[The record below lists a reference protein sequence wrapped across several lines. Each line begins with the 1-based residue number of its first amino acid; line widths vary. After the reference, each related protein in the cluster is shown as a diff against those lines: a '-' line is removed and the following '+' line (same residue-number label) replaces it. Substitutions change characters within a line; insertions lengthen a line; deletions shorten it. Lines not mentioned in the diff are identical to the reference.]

1 MHVQHYVT
9 LEQSVCINNSGS
21 ITWLLFVAGL
31 FVEMVFCF
39 VLKVDEAQ
47 IVKEVKQYT
56 YMDGDQYVFMDMVI
70 FLQLW
75 TSVSCEATYNMVS

>member
-1 MHVQHYVT
+1 M
-9 LEQSVCINNSGS
+9 
-21 ITWLLFVAGL
+21 
-31 FVEMVFCF
+31 
-39 VLKVDEAQ
+39 LKVDEAQ

>member
-9 LEQSVCINNSGS
+9 LEQSVCINNCGS
-21 ITWLLFVAGL
+21 IAWLLFVVEL

-70 FLQLW
+70 FLQL
-75 TSVSCEATYNMVS
+75 